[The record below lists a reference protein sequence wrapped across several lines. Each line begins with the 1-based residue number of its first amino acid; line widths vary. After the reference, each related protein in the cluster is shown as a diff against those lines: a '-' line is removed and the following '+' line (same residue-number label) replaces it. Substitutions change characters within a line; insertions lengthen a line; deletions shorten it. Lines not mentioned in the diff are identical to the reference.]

1 MYLSG
6 MINIC
11 NLDSWQLLR
20 MPTNCQPNIQNSTV
34 HIHIIHIMSYQ
45 CFEAT
50 A

>member
-34 HIHIIHIMSYQ
+34 HIYSILQSYQ
-45 CFEAT
+45 RFEAT